1 MEQPFISLHERYSWA
16 SAFEFAFL
24 QVPWIHHGTWN
35 RPSWSLSADWHAYI
49 AFFP

>member
-1 MEQPFISLHERYSWA
+1 L
-16 SAFEFAFL
+16 AFEFAFL

-49 AFFP
+49 AFSRDKREKG